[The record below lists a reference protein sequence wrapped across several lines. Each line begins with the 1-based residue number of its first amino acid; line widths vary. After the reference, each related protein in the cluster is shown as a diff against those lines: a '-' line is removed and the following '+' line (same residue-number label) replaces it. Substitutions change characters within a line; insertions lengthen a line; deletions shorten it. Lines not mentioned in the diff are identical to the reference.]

1 MNIVTPAITLLL
13 ALMLVLAGATRFGVW
28 QVERRNPPIGE
39 FVIANGTRIHFVHV
53 PGPAHA
59 DLPPLVFIHGA
70 SANLRD
76 QMVPLRPLL
85 EGRAELLF
93 FDRPGLGWS
102 ERGPSENDT
111 PFGQA
116 KTLAALMDAVGIDKA
131 IIVGHSFGA
140 AEATAFALAYP
151 EKTAGLVLL
160 ASATHPW
167 PGGATSWYY
176 SLTAMP
182 VVGPIFSST
191 LAYPAGAQLLDRAT
205 ACVFSPNKVPDAYAD
220 TTAIGLVLRPGAFR
234 ANAIDVA
241 GLYEYTRATAPRY
254 HEIAAPT
261 VVISGDMD
269 TVVDEQIH
277 SIGLARDIKGAELVW
292 VHNLGHKPDWI
303 APDLVVAAIENVAG
317 GHNDLQALARQVEQR
332 IAADAYGIGI
342 CTKARALDPQP
353 A

>member
-1 MNIVTPAITLLL
+1 MNIVTAAITLLL
-13 ALMLVLAGATRFGVW
+13 ALMLVLAGFTRIGVW
-28 QVERRNPPIGE
+28 QVERRNPPIGA
-39 FVIANGTRIHFVHV
+39 FVVANGTRIHFVHV
-53 PGPAHA
+53 PGPPEAN
-59 DLPPLVFIHGA
+59 LPPIVFIHGA
-70 SANLRD
+70 SANLGD

-102 ERGPSENDT
+102 ERGSGENDT

-116 KTLAALMDAVGIDKA
+116 KTLAALMDAVGIDSA

-151 EKTAGLVLL
+151 EKTRGLVLL
-160 ASATHPW
+160 SAATHSW

-182 VVGPIFSST
+182 FAGPIFAAT
-191 LAYPAGAQLLDRAT
+191 LAYPSGALLLDQAT
-205 ACVFSPNKVPDAYAD
+205 ACVFSPNKVPDNYAD
-220 TTAIGLVLRPGAFR
+220 IASIGLVLRPGPFR

-241 GLYEYTRATAPRY
+241 GLYEHTLATAPRY
-254 HEIAAPT
+254 SEISAPT

-277 SIGLARDIKGAELVW
+277 SIGLARDISGAELVW
-292 VHNLGHKPDWI
+292 VRNLGHKPDWI
-303 APDLVVAAIENVAG
+303 APDLVVAAIEKAAG
-317 GHNDLQALARQVEQR
+317 ASNDLRALARQVEKR
-332 IAADAYGIGI
+332 IATDAYGIGI
-342 CTKARALDPQP
+342 CTKAKAI
-353 A
+353 